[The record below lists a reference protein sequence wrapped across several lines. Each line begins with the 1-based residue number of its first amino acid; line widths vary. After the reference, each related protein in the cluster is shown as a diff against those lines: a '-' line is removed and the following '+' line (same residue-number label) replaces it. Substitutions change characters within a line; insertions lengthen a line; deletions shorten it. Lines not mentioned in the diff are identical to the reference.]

1 MKGLFLGRFQPFH
14 KGHLHII
21 KKALEEV
28 DELIIIIGSSQYS
41 NTADNPF
48 STEEREK
55 MIKVA
60 LDSEGIVNYEIIP
73 IPDIH
78 SDDEYVDHVK
88 TFTPEFEIVFA
99 SDNNLTEK
107 LFSEKG
113 YKVVV
118 DERFMGINA
127 TKIREMM
134 IKGENWQELIP
145 AETVKVIEK
154 INGVERIK
162 KLL

>member
-21 KKALEEV
+21 KKALEQV

-55 MIKVA
+55 MIRAA
-60 LDSEGIVNYEIIP
+60 LDSEGITAYKIIP

-88 TFTPEFEIVFA
+88 TFTPEFEVVFA
-99 SDNNLTEK
+99 SDNKLTEK

-118 DERFMGINA
+118 DERYDGITA
-127 TKIREMM
+127 TKIRDMM
-134 IKGENWQELIP
+134 LKGENWQELIP
-145 AETVKVIEK
+145 DAIVEVIKK